1 MVGGRKITNVRK
13 NACKISN
20 LIKFIEPKV
29 EFPETQMCEVQLK
42 SWRAVQNQAKME
54 ETSLTLYGTG
64 KE

>member
-29 EFPETQMCEVQLK
+29 EFPETQMCEVQL
-42 SWRAVQNQAKME
+42 
-54 ETSLTLYGTG
+54 TS
-64 KE
+64 